1 MGNNAASGTS
11 TPSTEAVLRNHLRA
25 AKVGVD
31 ALLADYT
38 EQSVMITQ
46 DATYRGIAEIRR
58 FFTALLEDLPP
69 GFFDRMMKISREEI
83 VGEVGYLLWN
93 GEPIVSQATDTFLV
107 RDGKIL
113 LQTFTAARRTR

>member
-1 MGNNAASGTS
+1 MSHNAANGTS
-11 TPSTEAVLRNHLRA
+11 TLSTEAVLQNHLRA

-46 DATYRGIAEIRR
+46 DATYRGIEEIRR
-58 FFTALLEDLPP
+58 FFTGLLEALPP
-69 GFFDRMMKISREEI
+69 GFFDGMMRINREEI
-83 VGEVGYLLWN
+83 VGEVGYIFWN
-93 GEPIVSQATDTFLV
+93 GEPIVSQATDTFVV

-113 LQTFTAARRTR
+113 LQTFTAARRT